1 MTGPEIRVS
10 PAEQVG
16 TFGRLSSDLQTFAGR
31 FGTDTTPGLDP
42 AIDAARQARDS
53 STKKQ
58 IGTTADDFDK
68 AKNGAKGLGDQDQA
82 NKAKADALDPN
93 LKDGKGSTR
102 GGDATGKGAGR
113 DGAPR
118 LTAGDL
124 AKAAP
129 YQSGMPTSQ
138 TAAPS
143 MPQLPMSAMS
153 APMQA
158 AQGLGAPIQS
168 MLGSPGAISPI
179 LDQMLSKAGAGGGMD
194 GGPAS
199 LPLGSAPMAGDP
211 QGKGQAL
218 LNRWLGTTYAWGGG
232 DLNGPTKGIS
242 DGGGPAD
249 RAGDFNKIGF
259 DCSGW
264 SRYWTHEMWG
274 ATIPRTTWDQMT
286 AGMQVSVANARYG
299 DLVFPDDANGGH
311 VGVYLGKDASGQSI
325 MCEAP
330 SSGQTLKISPM
341 RAGMIRTY
349 H

>member
-1 MTGPEIRVS
+1 MTGPEIRVN
-10 PAEQVG
+10 PAEQMG

-31 FGTDTTPGLDP
+31 FGTDTNPGLDP
-42 AIDAARQARDS
+42 EIDAARQSRDAA
-53 STKKQ
+53 TKQQ
-58 IGTTADDFDK
+58 IGNTADDFDK

-82 NKAKADALDPN
+82 NKAKADALDPT
-93 LKDGKGSTR
+93 LKDAKKGVGSE
-102 GGDATGKGAGR
+102 ATGKGGGR

-118 LTAGDL
+118 LTASDL
-124 AKAAP
+124 AKASP

-179 LDQMLSKAGAGGGMD
+179 LDQMLSKAASGGGMD

-199 LPLGSAPMAGDP
+199 LPLGSSPLAGDP
-211 QGKGQAL
+211 QGKGQTL

-264 SRYWTHEMWG
+264 SRYWTHDMYG
-274 ATIPRTTWDQMT
+274 VTIPRTTWDQMAVGT
-286 AGMQVSVANARYG
+286 QVNLANARYG
-299 DLVFPDDANGGH
+299 DLIFPDDARGGH
-311 VGVYLGKDASGQSI
+311 VAVFLGKDPSSGQTV
-325 MCEAP
+325 MAEAP
-330 SSGQTLKISPM
+330 SSGQSLKISPL
-341 RAGMIRTY
+341 RSGMIRTY